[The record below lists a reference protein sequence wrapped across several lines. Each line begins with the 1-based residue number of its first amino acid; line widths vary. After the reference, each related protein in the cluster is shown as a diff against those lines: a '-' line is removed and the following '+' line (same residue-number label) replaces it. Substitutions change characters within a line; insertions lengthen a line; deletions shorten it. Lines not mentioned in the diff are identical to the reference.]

1 MFQVGDLVRVR
12 TYDEIPEHPIYRRT
26 AESIRERQYF
36 GLPENTLKKLSGLGF
51 MTIEE
56 ILPGKNV
63 FSWYGATMES
73 ADKLTE
79 AEESVYTLS
88 DALAEL
94 SSGRVFHYQFLENM
108 LEPVPDDFADT
119 EIEIGEDLLDAFLST

>member
-1 MFQVGDLVRVR
+1 MLQIGDLVRVR
-12 TYDEIPEHPIYRRT
+12 TYDEIPEHPIYTRT

-36 GLPENTLKKLSGLGF
+36 GLPGTTLEKLSGLGF

-56 ILPGKNV
+56 ILPSEKV
-63 FSWYGATMES
+63 FTWYGATIES

-88 DALAEL
+88 AALTEFPG
-94 SSGRVFHYQFLENM
+94 GRVFHYQFLENM
-108 LEPVPDDFADT
+108 LEPAETAVLETPDAEEFFAS
-119 EIEIGEDLLDAFLST
+119 LF